1 MQQRIG
7 LKSRLLGWVA
17 TVCRHIAAV
26 AISILIF
33 PALGLSGPLAQ
44 SLRAGV
50 WFAVMGLARGVSP
63 RRGVLTWQHGVVP

>member
-1 MQQRIG
+1 MHQLTG
-7 LKSRLLGWVA
+7 LMSRLAAGLA
-17 TVCRHIAAV
+17 IVCGQAAAV
-26 AISILIF
+26 AVLVLIF

-63 RRGVLTWQHGVVP
+63 RRGVLKWQHGVVP